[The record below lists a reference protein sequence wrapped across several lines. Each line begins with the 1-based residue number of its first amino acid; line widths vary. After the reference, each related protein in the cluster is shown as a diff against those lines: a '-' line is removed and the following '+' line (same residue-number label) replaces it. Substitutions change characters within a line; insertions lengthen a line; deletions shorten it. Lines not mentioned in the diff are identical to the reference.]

1 MPPKAPESKAA
12 KAAKAMAGG
21 KKKAKVRARD
31 DDARSAET
39 LKTNDDGTRASRGVG
54 ANARGAAIGTR
65 ADDGGDFNAFGTG
78 VALDRARSRATR
90 AARRWRGA
98 RAGDRCEDGGLTTT
112 TNRVRER

>member
-31 DDARSAET
+31 GEARSAET
-39 LKTNDDGTRASRGVG
+39 LKTNETGRAR
-54 ANARGAAIGTR
+54 RGASARTR
-65 ADDGGDFNAFGTG
+65 RRGDRRANGRRWDFNASGTG

-98 RAGDRCEDGGLTTT
+98 RAGDRREDGGLTTT